1 MGKVTD
7 ILVVEPF
14 RDGHREEASP
24 GELGGRCGKR
34 KISRVGPET
43 QKALRGD
50 NRQSAIHCAFEV
62 TESVCL

>member
-1 MGKVTD
+1 MGRFTD
-7 ILVVEPF
+7 ILVLEPF

-34 KISRVGPET
+34 KISRVAPET
-43 QKALRGD
+43 QKVLRGD

-62 TESVCL
+62 AGFVCL